1 MTYLLGGNCAA
12 ATGVDTEHDGLD
24 VVVIRQL
31 AQVFCGA
38 LAHDAMLR
46 VVDHIVGCSVDDA
59 AVGIVDGNF
68 VALFR
73 LLRLH
78 INHVGER

>member
-24 VVVIRQL
+24 VVVIRQF

-46 VVDHIVGCSVDDA
+46 VVDYIVGCSIDDA

-68 VALFR
+68 VALF
-73 LLRLH
+73 
-78 INHVGER
+78 

>member
-1 MTYLLGGNCAA
+1 MTYLLGGNCTA
-12 ATGVDTEHDGLD
+12 ATGVDTEHDCLN

-38 LAHDAMLR
+38 LAHDAMFW

-59 AVGIVDGNF
+59 AVSIVDGDL

-73 LLRLH
+73 FLRLH
-78 INHVGER
+78 INHVGEC